1 MPGAIASGSGEQN
14 RPPESRLRRKIKE
27 TKAIASENGLDL
39 HSAPLLATFDMPLW
53 GQIALDHAV
62 ASLART
68 PGTSMAVLSADPLGA
83 VREKMSVARYL
94 HVVAEGGLICGL
106 TGGAT
111 LHIYPPSTPEIQ
123 ALAVGLFAGAA
134 ARSLCLSMGAYVS
147 CGRQEVTFEAPAPG
161 APLRGRELLNGV
173 RDCGGSAV
181 FADEGEHA
189 IVLAEAPPELEAL
202 RRVLVSEFAGRSVRI
217 TRLPSGRFRV
227 EGEADPRQTDPSA
240 IQAVAQGIAI
250 SCDRFVEIR
259 GPSTFGFAT
268 ERVAKGEFGPE
279 RATADLSMELFN
291 APDAVVTHLG
301 LVPFTGEGTLF
312 FAYEGS
318 ETVWDAANKGVACI
332 TVHDIAEYT
341 RILAAIRRGE

>member
-53 GQIALDHAV
+53 SQIAIDREVSA
-62 ASLART
+62 LARA
-68 PGTSMAVLSADPLGA
+68 PGVAMAALSTDPLDS
-83 VREKMSVARYL
+83 VREKMRPAPYL
-94 HVVAEGGLICGL
+94 HLIAESGLICGL

-123 ALAVGLFAGAA
+123 ALSVALFAGAA
-134 ARSLCLSMGAYVS
+134 ARSLCLSMRSYVS
-147 CGRQEVTFEAPAPG
+147 CGRQEVTFETPAAGP
-161 APLRGRELLNGV
+161 ALRGRELIKGV
-173 RDCGGSAV
+173 RDCGGSAI

-189 IVLAEAPPELEAL
+189 IVLAEAPAELEAL
-202 RRVLVSEFAGRSVRI
+202 RRVLVSEFAGRTVRI

-227 EGEADPRQTDPSA
+227 EGDSNPRKADPSA
-240 IQAVAQGIAI
+240 IQAVAQGIAV
-250 SCDRFVEIR
+250 SCDRFVEMR

-279 RATADLSMELFN
+279 RASFSLAEELFN
-291 APDAVVTHLG
+291 APDTVVTHLG
-301 LVPFTGEGTLF
+301 LSPFTKEGSLF

-318 ETVWDAANKGVACI
+318 DAIWEAANRGVACI
-332 TVHDIAEYT
+332 NVHDIAEYA